1 MCVTM
6 KMWISLCLVIFLAH
20 ILSALTIMQPRMDTL
35 RVNVTVKEKATA
47 VLPCPIESLGEYKVI
62 WTDEQA
68 TLLTHEDRRI
78 IDDERISIE
87 RPYQFD
93 WNLHIRDVRYSD
105 QGIYRC
111 QINTSP
117 ISIKIVNLFVEVPSE
132 IVEHLTSTDVT
143 AQEGD
148 TVTLVCNATG
158 IPPPKITWFSLPSG
172 SDVRRQSELCK
183 VSDSKPQLTHLY
195 INVISCTVRM
205 VFAPEIFLPNK
216 RIGQKKGMETILE
229 CTVTAFPHAVSY
241 WQKDGQKIITSR
253 PKYRMDVYIEG
264 DNRLTLSLRVFD
276 INETDYGPYTC
287 IAANKIGE
295 DAETM
300 FLYNY
305 HKSSASSTT
314 TRAPLLPP
322 TSLSMVFPVTHRSM
336 WTPDKKDGLSDFNTG
351 DDLEEPVG
359 QSEFGSRPEGH
370 YATQH
375 PRYTPQNSD
384 RGRIMA
390 GRNKERNSAA
400 TCSPRNIET
409 LLFFIILYF
418 L

>member
-1 MCVTM
+1 
-6 KMWISLCLVIFLAH
+6 
-20 ILSALTIMQPRMDTL
+20 MDTL
-35 RVNVTVKEKATA
+35 RVNVTVKEKTTA
-47 VLPCPIESLGEYKVI
+47 VLPCPIESLGNYKVI

-132 IVEHLTSTDVT
+132 IIDHLTSSDVT

-158 IPPPKITWFSLPSG
+158 IPPPKVTWFSLPSG
-172 SDVRRQSELCK
+172 ADVRRQK
-183 VSDSKPQLTHLY
+183 VGHNGEVLIIHNMTRHCGQDYQCMAYNEVEPPAFK
-195 INVISCTVRM
+195 VIKVF
-205 VFAPEIFLPNK
+205 VEFAPEIYLPNK

-241 WQKDGQKIITSR
+241 WQKDGEKIITSR
-253 PKYRMDVYIEG
+253 PKYRLDVYIEG
-264 DNRLTLSLRVFD
+264 DNRLTLSLRLFD
-276 INETDYGPYTC
+276 IDDSDYGPYTC
-287 IAANKIGE
+287 VAANKIGE

-300 FLYNY
+300 ILYNF
-305 HKSSASSTT
+305 HKSSPSSTT
-314 TRAPLLPP
+314 TRAPALPP
-322 TSLSMVFPVTHRSM
+322 TSLSMVLPVTHRSL
-336 WTPDKKDGLSDFNTG
+336 WSSAGEDELSNFKTDNDKGVLDESGRQP
-351 DDLEEPVG
+351 EY
-359 QSEFGSRPEGH
+359 GSRSESH

-384 RGRIMA
+384 TVRIMA
-390 GRNKERNSAA
+390 GRNKEKNSAI
-400 TCSPRNIET
+400 TCTARNVEM
-409 LLFFIILYF
+409 LLFFIFIYYL
-418 L
+418 